1 MHVTRKSNSIVLALM
16 LARTSSSFVSAFTQH
31 ATRRTIKSSAASA
44 FVNWHSQKPQS
55 GSSTR
60 WMSEGDAP
68 VEKTEEEKAAIK
80 AAREA
85 RK

>member
-1 MHVTRKSNSIVLALM
+1 MPATRKSNCIVLALM

-31 ATRRTIKSSAASA
+31 ASRRIIAPSAASA
-44 FVNWHSQKPQS
+44 FVNWHSQKPQRV
-55 GSSTR
+55 SSPR

-68 VEKTEEEKAAIK
+68 AEKTDEEKAAIK
-80 AAREA
+80 AVREA